1 MTDGLD
7 RRPSYSEYNGGKLLL
22 KVGTEAPQFTV
33 TLEDGSAFD
42 LASYR
47 GSKNVVL
54 YFYPKDFTG
63 GCTAQACSFRD
74 NYSLIGQYDAV
85 LFGISGD
92 GEDSHTRFKA
102 KYDLPFPLI
111 ADPGR
116 TVHKLY
122 DVVGLV
128 PFITPR
134 ITYVIDKQGVIRSA
148 IRHDLRVKE
157 HVPDV
162 VAALKDIEPAATP

>member
-1 MTDGLD
+1 M
-7 RRPSYSEYNGGKLLL
+7 L
-22 KVGTEAPQFTV
+22 KAGTQAPEFTAS
-33 TLEDGSAFD
+33 LEDGATFD
-42 LASYR
+42 LAAYR

-74 NYSLIGQYDAV
+74 NYGLIGQYDAV

-116 TVHKLY
+116 AVHKLY
-122 DVVGLV
+122 AVVGLV

-134 ITYVIDKQGVIRSA
+134 VTYVIDKQGVIRSV

-157 HVPDV
+157 HVPEV
-162 VAALKDIEPAATP
+162 VAALKEIEAATTP